1 MHLAFQLQQPLANPI
16 QQSERRPR
24 PRARLRR
31 RQLCGSPSGSPSP
44 QHEEG
49 GSSLAAGASSMEQSL
64 KAQVRSEVERYA
76 PTEGV
81 LRRLVKE
88 RGKVFSDGG
97 ARAAIDSLCK
107 HIVNAKSKSFT
118 THYPGIL
125 DARLLAS
132 CSILPLAILPSGAA
146 SAVATH
152 SRSLAQHRR

>member
-76 PTEGV
+76 LTEGV

-118 THYPGIL
+118 THYALQDYRGL
-125 DARLLAS
+125 GKGGTRQHQDSQQKL
-132 CSILPLAILPSGAA
+132 GE
-146 SAVATH
+146 T
-152 SRSLAQHRR
+152 AQVQRRQWS